1 MQKTKRFGKD
11 FILVIIGQI
20 ISLFGNAVL
29 RFALPP
35 YLFDQTGSPT
45 LLGLVS
51 AGSFLPMVVLSP
63 VGGIVADRV
72 NKRNIMVV
80 LDFSAAALIALFAL
94 ALGRM
99 PLVPL
104 LMAVLLLLYGIQ
116 ALIRDHLVHQ
126 SLYPGKQPLVAHCL
140 QNVLLRLEMVINGS
154 FGQISKR
161 IDDVLDG
168 GVFIS
173 LFQKQ
178 LQRHI

>member
-1 MQKTKRFGKD
+1 MSHVRRCGKK
-11 FILVIIGQI
+11 L
-20 ISLFGNAVL
+20 
-29 RFALPP
+29 
-35 YLFDQTGSPT
+35 T
-45 LLGLVS
+45 LLR
-51 AGSFLPMVVLSP
+51 VLERRRKHT
-63 VGGIVADRV
+63 G
-72 NKRNIMVV
+72 K
-80 LDFSAAALIALFAL
+80 LF
-94 ALGRM
+94 
-99 PLVPL
+99 PP
-104 LMAVLLLLYGIQ
+104 IQ